1 MRRTIETPHK
11 YKMIFSDIDGTL
23 LDSSHQVPEET
34 RQEILK
40 LEREG
45 VPFILVSARMPD
57 AMTTIQDQI
66 GNRAPMV
73 CYSGALIRDERGEN
87 LYSCQMD
94 LGVAMEIKEL
104 LDREYPRICCNTYG
118 GSRWVVD
125 DDKNPWVMK
134 EEAITGR
141 KAERG
146 DMKVVFT
153 AGQGIHKFLLMG
165 DHEEIER
172 LEGCLKRKYPRLS
185 IATSSPVYM
194 EVMDGKVKKS
204 EGVRFL
210 CSYFGVGMD
219 EVIALGDGCNDM
231 DMLQAVHNSYA
242 MANACEEVKRS
253 AAHVTLDN
261 DRQGLLAVLKEN
273 FR

>member
-1 MRRTIETPHK
+1 MKAVRTSHK

-23 LDSSHQVPEET
+23 LNSSHHVPEPT
-34 RQEILK
+34 RRKILE

-45 VPFILVSARMPD
+45 VPFVLVSARMPEG
-57 AMTTIQDQI
+57 MTTIQAMI
-66 GNRAPMV
+66 GCRAPMV
-73 CYSGALIRDERGEN
+73 CYSGALVRDEDGKTM
-87 LYSCQMD
+87 YSCQMD
-94 LGVAMEIKEL
+94 LDLAVRIKDLIGKEFP
-104 LDREYPRICCNTYG
+104 EICCNTYG

-153 AGQGIHKFLLMG
+153 ADQGIHKFLLMG

>member
-1 MRRTIETPHK
+1 
-11 YKMIFSDIDGTL
+11 
-23 LDSSHQVPEET
+23 
-34 RQEILK
+34 
-40 LEREG
+40 
-45 VPFILVSARMPD
+45 
-57 AMTTIQDQI
+57 
-66 GNRAPMV
+66 
-73 CYSGALIRDERGEN
+73 
-87 LYSCQMD
+87 
-94 LGVAMEIKEL
+94 
-104 LDREYPRICCNTYG
+104 
-118 GSRWVVD
+118 
-125 DDKNPWVMK
+125 
-134 EEAITGR
+134 
-141 KAERG
+141 
-146 DMKVVFT
+146 
-153 AGQGIHKFLLMG
+153 
-165 DHEEIER
+165 
-172 LEGCLKRKYPRLS
+172 
-185 IATSSPVYM
+185 M